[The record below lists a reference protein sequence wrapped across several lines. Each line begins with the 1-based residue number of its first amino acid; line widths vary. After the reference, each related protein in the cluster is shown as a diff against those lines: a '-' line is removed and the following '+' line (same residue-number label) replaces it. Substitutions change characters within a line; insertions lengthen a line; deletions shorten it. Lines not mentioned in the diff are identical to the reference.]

1 MYFPHGLICYR
12 HITSLPSDAFKGT
25 AAHLIFQQG
34 TVASLMQ
41 PSLLQLVAG
50 SSRTANITAF
60 VAGQCSIS
68 ESDLPGLVGGLG
80 RHRVTIISLAS
91 PAELGP
97 RAVGALQRLTAS
109 LNDPLPGKTSTELGR
124 SEDSLQGVPKDG
136 NQSGVGCKL
145 VFLEP
150 PEETLEPWQQ
160 LERALEALEHPD
172 KQQVSDTCAASHS
185 AAAASADAAEPGG
198 GDDGE
203 TSSSAGA
210 GQGEAAGLAVA
221 GRQRSSRSTRQ
232 RAGSAQAYDVNHLV
246 S

>member
-1 MYFPHGLICYR
+1 MISQQRTVVLLIE
-12 HITSLPSDAFKGT
+12 A
-25 AAHLIFQQG
+25 
-34 TVASLMQ
+34 
-41 PSLLQLVAG
+41 SLLQLVAG
-50 SSRTANITAF
+50 SSRSASITAF
-60 VAGQCSIS
+60 VAGECSIS
-68 ESDLPGLVGGLG
+68 GSDLPGLVGALG
-80 RHRVTIISLAS
+80 THRVTIVSLAS

-97 RAVGALQRLTAS
+97 HAVGALQRLTAS
-109 LNDPLPGKTSTELGR
+109 LNDPSPGKTNTELGG
-124 SEDSLQGVPKDG
+124 SEDILQGIPKDG
-136 NQSGVGCKL
+136 SRSGAGHKF

-172 KQQVSDTCAASHS
+172 KHQASDTASHS

-198 GDDGE
+198 GDDGH

-221 GRQRSSRSTRQ
+221 SRQRSSRSTRH
-232 RAGSAQAYDVNHLV
+232 RAGFAQACDVNHLV